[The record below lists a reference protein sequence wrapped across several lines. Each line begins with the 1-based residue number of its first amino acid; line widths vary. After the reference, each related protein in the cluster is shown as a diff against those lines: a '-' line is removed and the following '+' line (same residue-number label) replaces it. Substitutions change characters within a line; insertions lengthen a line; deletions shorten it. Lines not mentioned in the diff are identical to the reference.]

1 MVECLIEEYKGTPP
15 IKMDDKA
22 NLDNIV
28 ADSASMESWV
38 LDADETAN
46 QDQGKVSNGSGT
58 HGQQGT
64 RLKKPPMSGSNY
76 HQHQ

>member
-1 MVECLIEEYKGTPP
+1 MVECLSKEYKGTPP
-15 IKMDDKA
+15 IKLDEKT

-46 QDQGKVSNGSGT
+46 QDQAKVSNG
-58 HGQQGT
+58 
-64 RLKKPPMSGSNY
+64 
-76 HQHQ
+76 

>member
-1 MVECLIEEYKGTPP
+1 MVECLSEENKGTLP
-15 IKMDDKA
+15 IKLDDKT

-46 QDQGKVSNGSGT
+46 QDQGKVSIGSGT

-64 RLKKPPMSGSNY
+64 RLMKPPISGSNY